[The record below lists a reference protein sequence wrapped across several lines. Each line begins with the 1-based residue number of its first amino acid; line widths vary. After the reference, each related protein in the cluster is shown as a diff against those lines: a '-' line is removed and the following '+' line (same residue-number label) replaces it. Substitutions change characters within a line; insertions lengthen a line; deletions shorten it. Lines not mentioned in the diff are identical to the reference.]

1 MFTRVQVVGHGR
13 LGSAVSARLA
23 GQGLLGEGPDV
34 DLVLLCVPD
43 RVIQAVAAGV
53 ATGPWIAHMSGA
65 VPLSALSPHLRR
77 FGLHPLQTFRLGGGA
92 GQLDG
97 ASAAVTAE
105 TEDARARAR
114 WLAGCL
120 QLRPFDLAEDQRV
133 LYHAGATM
141 ASNFLVTLFRAARQ
155 LVETAGVPA
164 EGLVPLMQRTID
176 NGFELTGPI
185 SRGDWA
191 TVEAHLAAIHEAAP
205 EIEELYRAM
214 ARATRP

>member
-1 MFTRVQVVGHGR
+1 MFSRVQVVGHGR

-23 GQGLLGEGPDV
+23 ERGIVASGPDA

-43 RVIQAVAAGV
+43 RVIHEVAGK
-53 ATGPWIAHMSGA
+53 TPQGPWIAHMSGA
-65 VPLSALSPHLRR
+65 VPLSALAPHTKR
-77 FGLHPLQTFRLGGGA
+77 FGVHPLQTFRIGGGPE
-92 GQLDG
+92 QLDG

-105 TEDARARAR
+105 SSDARDRAR

-120 QLRPFDLAEDQRV
+120 NLRPFDLQEDKRI

-141 ASNFLVTLFRAARQ
+141 ASNFLVTLYRAARQ
-155 LVETAGVPA
+155 LVEAAGVPA
-164 EGLVPLMQRTID
+164 EGLLPLMQRTID

-185 SRGDWA
+185 ARGDWE
-191 TVEAHLAAIHEAAP
+191 TVDAHLAAIHEHAP